1 MINAIVKDLLK
12 NASYTSDYI
21 QRMFAVAPDVVN
33 IMLSVK
39 IDWVQVSCFR
49 NIAVKKYRISMIIR
63 WFLSSQGQT
72 TNHLSLMVMVVV
84 VYVCA
89 CVHACMHVC
98 VCVCVLLQ
106 YCDCLSSYNLV

>member
-1 MINAIVKDLLK
+1 MINETVKDLLK

-49 NIAVKKYRISMIIR
+49 NIAVKKHRIIMIIR

-72 TNHLSLMVMVVV
+72 TNHLSLMLVVV
-84 VYVCA
+84 CVRAHACVRAYVC
-89 CVHACMHVC
+89 VRVC
-98 VCVCVLLQ
+98 VTAVL
-106 YCDCLSSYNLV
+106 